1 MLSKDQ
7 EKSASSISFII
18 VFPIYVVKAD
28 RNLATYVTIWSMN
41 TKACAIAIFFLIA
54 QNLA

>member
-41 TKACAIAIFFLIA
+41 TKACAIAIFFLSHKI
-54 QNLA
+54 